1 MFSEDQSMMPEEE
14 EDLLDSPN
22 LEEITEQGEQKEQVP
37 LNNAEEEQSP
47 TKDKT
52 AKEETDVTSTE
63 SIICYNNYYPL
74 LCRC

>member
-1 MFSEDQSMMPEEE
+1 MPEEE

-22 LEEITEQGEQKEQVP
+22 LEEIIEQGEQKEQVP

-47 TKDKT
+47 AKDKT

-63 SIICYNNYYPL
+63 SIIICYNNYYPL